1 MQRWLP
7 KLVVACLACACGGSV
22 GAEVSAVD
30 SAAALHAKYGSLQD
44 QLSHNQFQR
53 PLHLDSMETPDEL
66 RGDIHALIG
75 YPFPAVSAALRG
87 ASRWCDIL
95 ILHLNIKSCRASTD
109 APETVLKV
117 SIGRKFDD
125 PLNATHRVDLVY
137 RVAVEASD
145 YFRLVLNADRGP
157 FGTRNYRITL
167 EAVPLDRGRTF
178 IHLSYAYGYGLSA
191 KMAMQGY
198 LRTFGSQ
205 KVGFTVTE
213 RRADGQLVRV
223 GGLRAALERNV
234 MRYYLAINAYLA
246 ALAAPPEQRLEE
258 RLRDWF
264 ASTEHYAL
272 QLHELEQNEY
282 LEMKRRECAL
292 LKAEP

>member
-1 MQRWLP
+1 VRRWLP
-7 KLVVACLACACGGSV
+7 RLVVACLACACSGIVS
-22 GAEVSAVD
+22 AEVSAVD
-30 SAAALHAKYGSLQD
+30 SAAVLHARYESLRD

-87 ASRWCDIL
+87 AGRWCDIL

-157 FGTRNYRITL
+157 FGTRNYRIML

-178 IHLSYAYGYGLSA
+178 IHLSYAYSYGFSA
-191 KMAMQGY
+191 KMAMQAY
-198 LRTFGSQ
+198 LRTLGSQ
-205 KVGFTVTE
+205 KVGFTFTE
-213 RRADGQLVRV
+213 RRANGQLVRV
-223 GGLRAALERNV
+223 GGLRGALERNV

-246 ALAAPPEQRLEE
+246 ALAAPQEEQLEE

-272 QLHELEQNEY
+272 QLHELEQSEY

>member
-7 KLVVACLACACGGSV
+7 RLVVACLACACGGIVS
-22 GAEVSAVD
+22 AEVAAVD
-30 SAAALHAKYGSLQD
+30 SAAALHAKYASLRD

-53 PLHLDSMETPDEL
+53 PLQLDSMETPDEL
-66 RGDIHALIG
+66 RGDIHALIS
-75 YPFPAVSAALRG
+75 YPFPTVSAALRG
-87 ASRWCDIL
+87 AGRWCDIL

-157 FGTRNYRITL
+157 FGTRNYRIVL
-167 EAVPLDRGRTF
+167 EAVPLDRERTF
-178 IHLSYAYGYGLSA
+178 VHLSYAYSYGLSA
-191 KMAMQGY
+191 KMAMQAY
-198 LRTFGSQ
+198 LRTLGSQ

-213 RRADGQLVRV
+213 RRADGQLVRI

-234 MRYYLAINAYLA
+234 MRYYLAINAYLG
-246 ALAAPPEQRLEE
+246 ALAAPPEERLEE

-272 QLHELEQNEY
+272 QLHEVEQSEY

>member
-1 MQRWLP
+1 VQRWLP
-7 KLVVACLACACGGSV
+7 RLVVACLACAFGGIVS
-22 GAEVSAVD
+22 AEVSAVD
-30 SAAALHAKYGSLQD
+30 SAAALHAKYASLRD

-75 YPFPAVSAALRG
+75 YPFPAVSAALKG
-87 ASRWCDIL
+87 ADRWCDIL
-95 ILHLNIKSCRASTD
+95 ILHLNIKACRASTD
-109 APETVLKV
+109 APETVLRV
-117 SIGRKFDD
+117 YIGRKFDE
-125 PLNATHRVDLVY
+125 PLNAAHRVELVY
-137 RVAVEASD
+137 RVAAEASD
-145 YFRLVLNADRGP
+145 YFRLVLNADTGP
-157 FGTRNYRITL
+157 FGTRNHRIML

-178 IHLSYAYGYGLSA
+178 IHLSYAYGYGRSA
-191 KMAMQGY
+191 KIAMQTY
-198 LRTFGSQ
+198 LRTLGSR

-213 RRADGQLVRV
+213 RRVDGQLVRV

-234 MRYYLAINAYLA
+234 MRYYLAIDAYLA
-246 ALAAPPEQRLEE
+246 ALAAPPEERLEE

-272 QLHELEQNEY
+272 QLHELDQSEY

>member
-1 MQRWLP
+1 VQRWLP
-7 KLVVACLACACGGSV
+7 RLVVACLACAGGGIVS
-22 GAEVSAVD
+22 AEVSVVD
-30 SAAALHAKYGSLQD
+30 SAAALYASFGSLRD

-53 PLHLDSMETPDEL
+53 PLHLDSMEAPNEL
-66 RGDIHALIG
+66 RGDIHAVIG

-87 ASRWCDIL
+87 ANRWCDIL

-109 APETVLKV
+109 APETMLRV

-125 PLNATHRVDLVY
+125 PLNAAHRVDLVY

-145 YFRLVLNADRGP
+145 YFRLMLNADRGP
-157 FGTRNYRITL
+157 FGTRNYRIML

-178 IHLSYAYGYGLSA
+178 IHLSYAYSYGLSA
-191 KMAMQGY
+191 KIAMQAY
-198 LRTFGSQ
+198 LRTLGSQ

-213 RRADGQLVRV
+213 QRANGQLMRV
-223 GGLRAALERNV
+223 GGLRGALERNV

-246 ALAAPPEQRLEE
+246 ALAAPPEERLEE

-272 QLHELEQNEY
+272 QLHELEQSEY